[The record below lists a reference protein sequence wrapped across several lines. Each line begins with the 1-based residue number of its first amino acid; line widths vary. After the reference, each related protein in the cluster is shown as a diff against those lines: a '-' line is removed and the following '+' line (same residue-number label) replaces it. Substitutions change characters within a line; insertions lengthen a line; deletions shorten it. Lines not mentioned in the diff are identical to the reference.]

1 MAGTIV
7 YLEGITVSFDGFR
20 AINGLSSCVEYGE
33 LRFLIG
39 PNGAGKTTLLDV
51 ICGRVKPA
59 SGRVI
64 FKEDIDICRKQEHEI
79 VRLGISRKFQTPA
92 VFANLT
98 VFENMELSLRQN
110 RGVFASLFAKLT
122 SEEED
127 IIYSNL
133 ETIGL
138 DQKAHV
144 KAGSLAHGEK
154 QWLEIG
160 MLLVQDPELL
170 LLDEPVA
177 GMTKKETE
185 KTGELLQSIAKNRSV
200 LVVEHDMEF
209 VRNFAKKV
217 TVMHEGKILCEGPV
231 ERVQNDPKVI
241 EVYLGRGREKN
252 VKH

>member
-1 MAGTIV
+1 MAGTII
-7 YLEGITVSFDGFR
+7 YLEGITVSFNGFK
-20 AINGLSSCVEYGE
+20 AINGLSLYVDYGE

-59 SGRVI
+59 KGRVI
-64 FKEDIDICRKQEHEI
+64 FKEDIDIYEKQEHEI

-92 VFANLT
+92 IFASLT

-122 SEEED
+122 SEDED
-127 IIYSNL
+127 IIYSHL

-138 DQKAHV
+138 DQKARV

-160 MLLVQDPELL
+160 MLLAQDPELL

-185 KTGELLQSIAKNRSV
+185 KTGELFQVIAKSRSV

-209 VRNFAKKV
+209 VRNFAKRV
-217 TVMHEGKILCEGPV
+217 TVMNEGKILCEGPM
-231 ERVQNDPKVI
+231 ERIQNDSKVI
-241 EVYLGRGREKN
+241 EAYLGRGWK
-252 VKH
+252 

>member
-1 MAGTIV
+1 MAGTII
-7 YLEGITVSFDGFR
+7 YLEGITVSFNGFK
-20 AINGLSSCVEYGE
+20 AINGLSLYVDYDE

-59 SGRVI
+59 KGRVI
-64 FKEDIDICRKQEHEI
+64 FKEDIDIYEKQEHEI

-92 VFANLT
+92 VFASLT
-98 VFENMELSLRQN
+98 VFENIELSLRQN
-110 RGVFASLFAKLT
+110 RGVFASLFAKFT
-122 SEEED
+122 SEDED
-127 IIYSNL
+127 IIYSHL

-138 DQKAHV
+138 DQKARV

-160 MLLVQDPELL
+160 MLLAQDPELL

-185 KTGELLQSIAKNRSV
+185 KTGELFQAIAKSRSV

-209 VRNFAKKV
+209 VRNFAKRV
-217 TVMHEGKILCEGPV
+217 TVMNEGNILCEGTM
-231 ERVQNDPKVI
+231 ERIQNDPKVI
-241 EVYLGRGREKN
+241 EAYLGRGWK
-252 VKH
+252 

>member
-1 MAGTIV
+1 MAGTII
-7 YLEGITVSFDGFR
+7 YLEGITVSFNGFK
-20 AINGLSSCVEYGE
+20 AINGLSLYVDYDE

-59 SGRVI
+59 KGRVI
-64 FKEDIDICRKQEHEI
+64 FKEDIDIYEKQEHEI

-92 VFANLT
+92 IFASLT

-122 SEEED
+122 SEDED
-127 IIYSNL
+127 IIYSHL

-138 DQKAHV
+138 DQKARV

-160 MLLVQDPELL
+160 MLLAQDPELL

-185 KTGELLQSIAKNRSV
+185 KTGELFQVIAKSRSV

-209 VRNFAKKV
+209 VRNFAKRV
-217 TVMHEGKILCEGPV
+217 TVMNEGKILCEGPM
-231 ERVQNDPKVI
+231 ERIQNDSKVI
-241 EVYLGRGREKN
+241 EAYLGRGWK
-252 VKH
+252 